1 MQIHSSSSSPYPH
14 LHRDNPAADTQPA
27 PPRPRPPSPSPS
39 RTRKP
44 SKEAAYK
51 ELCLHLSIMAGC
63 IAAVRAAPYIL
74 HYLTRQPGMTELKLE
89 L

>member
-1 MQIHSSSSSPYPH
+1 
-14 LHRDNPAADTQPA
+14 
-27 PPRPRPPSPSPS
+27 SPSPP

-51 ELCLHLSIMAGC
+51 EPCLHLSIMAGC
-63 IAAVRAAPYIL
+63 IAAIRAAPYIL
-74 HYLTRQPGMTELKLE
+74 HYLTCEPGMTELKLE